1 MDRQIGTSN
10 ILETLVKSNF
20 DVKSIENLKDEIYL
34 NFNTKDYDLCIDA
47 NIAKNIA
54 NYQDIVF
61 VTYCLGK
68 YGTTDTRKL
77 TLDERSRLSLKFK
90 IRKGSTDYL
99 AEVKDI
105 IMMFIESLPEAQ
117 RIWGVITI
125 SVAITGILGA
135 YLYYRHKE
143 SKLIQTTL
151 IQKEETTR
159 LAIEKLAKIAET
171 NTVASH
177 GIEYVM
183 EKEKETVKNFENTD
197 STIVI
202 NGDTYTPETLE
213 KIVKEYSKRIKNE
226 TSPVSKNIKGRY
238 VVNNIET
245 KHPYRL
251 TLEDKNNKLIRP
263 TYDPNFLDSDI
274 LAEVQRAVSA
284 TVPVEFDFDIN
295 ILTDKNGKDTLSV
308 IKIEKVIYDAK

>member
-20 DVKSIENLKDEIYL
+20 DVKSIENLKDEI
-34 NFNTKDYDLCIDA
+34 
-47 NIAKNIA
+47 
-54 NYQDIVF
+54 
-61 VTYCLGK
+61 
-68 YGTTDTRKL
+68 
-77 TLDERSRLSLKFK
+77 
-90 IRKGSTDYL
+90 
-99 AEVKDI
+99 
-105 IMMFIESLPEAQ
+105 
-117 RIWGVITI
+117 
-125 SVAITGILGA
+125 
-135 YLYYRHKE
+135 
-143 SKLIQTTL
+143 
-151 IQKEETTR
+151 
-159 LAIEKLAKIAET
+159 
-171 NTVASH
+171 
-177 GIEYVM
+177 
-183 EKEKETVKNFENTD
+183 
-197 STIVI
+197 
-202 NGDTYTPETLE
+202 
-213 KIVKEYSKRIKNE
+213 
-226 TSPVSKNIKGRY
+226 Y